1 MTKIN
6 KISSKILKLLR
17 ITFVFLGILF
27 FMLLV
32 LATSSVPFWARYR
45 LAISTADVPEN
56 TQSILVMGG
65 GGFPS
70 ESILIRLWY
79 TASLAHQFPDAK
91 VIVTTPGI
99 FSDSTSTVFQ
109 MYSYLIDNG
118 IAANRMVLETEG
130 LNTRHQALESYQL
143 FEDGKFEEPLVIV
156 TSPSHVY
163 RSVKSFQKAGFVQ
176 VSGKPTIEAVLE
188 TDLRVKGKKLGGNE
202 FVPGVSNSTS
212 LRYTFW
218 DYLKYE
224 TDVMREY
231 IAISYYKVKGWI

>member
-6 KISSKILKLLR
+6 KITSKILLLLR
-17 ITFVFLGILF
+17 ITFLFLGISF
-27 FMLLV
+27 FVLLI

-45 LAISTADVPEN
+45 LSVSKADVPEN
-56 TQSILVMGG
+56 ARSILLMGG

-70 ESILIRLWY
+70 ESALIRLWY
-79 TASLAHQFPDAK
+79 TASLAHQFPEAK
-91 VIVTTPGI
+91 IIVTTPGK

-109 MYSYLIDNG
+109 MYNYLLNNG
-118 IAANRMVLETEG
+118 IAAERIVLETEG
-130 LNTRHQALESYQL
+130 LNTRHQALESFQL
-143 FEDGKFEEPLVIV
+143 FRDGRFEEPLVIV

-224 TDVMREY
+224 TDIIREY

>member
-6 KISSKILKLLR
+6 KITSKILLLLR
-17 ITFVFLGILF
+17 ITFLFLGISF
-27 FMLLV
+27 FVLLI

-45 LAISTADVPEN
+45 LAVSKADVPEN
-56 TQSILVMGG
+56 ARSILLMGG

-70 ESILIRLWY
+70 ESALIRLWY
-79 TASLAHQFPDAK
+79 TASLAHQFPDTK
-91 VIVTTPGI
+91 VIVTTPGK

-109 MYSYLIDNG
+109 MYNYLLNNG
-118 IAANRMVLETEG
+118 IASERIVLETEG
-130 LNTRHQALESYQL
+130 LNTRHQALKAYQL
-143 FEDGKFEEPLVIV
+143 FRDGRFDEPLVIV

-224 TDVMREY
+224 TDIIREY
-231 IAISYYKVKGWI
+231 IAISYYKIKGWI